1 MDAVRELLAEGSFH
15 EATVEEVAERAGVSR
30 ATLYQHFGSRAG
42 LVDAICET
50 LADNPALQAVR
61 KAVDL
66 DDPAEALDEFMAQ
79 VARFQASEEAV
90 HRHLYGL
97 AVIDSAAA
105 DFVERQSRDRRDE
118 IERLTRYL
126 KRKGALRRGIS
137 ESRAVT
143 RLLILTSFGTYDE
156 LRVNAGMSPAKAERT
171 LQELAREELLAQG
184 SRPRAAS
191 GAATRKLKLSS
202 R

>member
-15 EATVEEVAERAGVSR
+15 EASVEAVAERAGVSR

-50 LADNPALQAVR
+50 LADNPALQAIR
-61 KAVDL
+61 RAVDL
-66 DDPAEALDEFMAQ
+66 EDPAEALDEFIAQ

-105 DFVERQSRDRRDE
+105 DFVERQSRDRRGE
-118 IERLTRYL
+118 VERLARYL
-126 KRKGALRRGIS
+126 KRKGALRPGLS
-137 ESRAVT
+137 EGHAIT
-143 RLLILTSFGTYDE
+143 RLLLLTSVGTYDE
-156 LRVNAGMSPAKAERT
+156 LRGNAGMSPTRAERT
-171 LQELAREELLAQG
+171 LQELAREELL
-184 SRPRAAS
+184 
-191 GAATRKLKLSS
+191 GA
-202 R
+202 